1 MANDLSF
8 LKRKKKKK
16 KDLLGNFLSW
26 FRQRKIKTQY
36 LLAQL

>member
-8 LKRKKKKK
+8 LKRKKK